1 MPNCPI
7 IFPCGRSKN
16 FKLNDFLFSLRL
28 AKTTLQTQIPL
39 HLDTEKGIKMD
50 GPSSPGLLRTCLPLA
65 PTLLRLPPGWF
76 LDKFIAVFTRKPSAE
91 SCFWSSAEQADSSSG
106 VPWMKGCR
114 RGFGNASQRDSRLY
128 IRQQNYC
135 LGKTS
140 CVGDFG
146 NCREVLQ
153 EFKEAHRKEKTQPTF
168 IEYVLCGGFPIK
180 PFQVIV
186 SRNPQN
192 PSGLSTSINPQRLN
206 NPLEV
211 TK

>member
-1 MPNCPI
+1 M
-7 IFPCGRSKN
+7 
-16 FKLNDFLFSLRL
+16 
-28 AKTTLQTQIPL
+28 QT
-39 HLDTEKGIKMD
+39 
-50 GPSSPGLLRTCLPLA
+50 
-65 PTLLRLPPGWF
+65 
-76 LDKFIAVFTRKPSAE
+76 
-91 SCFWSSAEQADSSSG
+91 DSSSG

-114 RGFGNASQRDSRLY
+114 RGFGNASQRDPRLY
-128 IRQQNYC
+128 IRQENYC

-153 EFKEAHRKEKTQPTF
+153 EFKEANRKEKTF
-168 IEYVLCGGFPIK
+168 IEYVLCGRLPIK

-192 PSGLSTSINPQRLN
+192 TSGLSTVINPQTLN
-206 NPLEV
+206 NPPEV